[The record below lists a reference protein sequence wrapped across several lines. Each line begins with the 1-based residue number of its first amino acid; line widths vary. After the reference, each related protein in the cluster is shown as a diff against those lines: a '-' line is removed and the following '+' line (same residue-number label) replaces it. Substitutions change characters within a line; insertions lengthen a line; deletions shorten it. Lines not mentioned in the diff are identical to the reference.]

1 MPLIQ
6 HRSLVVL
13 VPISPPHGKR
23 LVPFFKLEFQLKLMM
38 NEITE
43 LEKNLSYGLSF
54 EALIGHLSAQ
64 LADYIDEDDSKTFSA
79 LTDTWVL
86 DMPEDALDLE
96 LLTNVHF
103 KYLRRTDPNVDIPS
117 EYLYLFRASWVYA
130 AAAQRAHNRK
140 EIDLAWAFLL
150 KAKQEFYLFDAIN
163 QPLLA
168 NKLKFDKSMQAA
180 ANGGMTGQRVRYRI
194 TMLLYKKFFDVYRF
208 GFPDLETAI
217 HSIHADMAEH
227 IKRTGLKI
235 SLDDLVQTVKG
246 WLKEH
251 PAFRQELEE
260 LFVDDEIKY

>member
-1 MPLIQ
+1 
-6 HRSLVVL
+6 
-13 VPISPPHGKR
+13 
-23 LVPFFKLEFQLKLMM
+23 MM

-54 EALIGHLSAQ
+54 EVLIGQLSDQ
-64 LADYIDEDDSKTFSA
+64 LADYIDEEDSKTFSA
-79 LTDTWVL
+79 LRDTWVL
-86 DMPEDALDLE
+86 DMPEDALDLD
-96 LLTNVHF
+96 LLVNVHF
-103 KYLRRTDPNVDIPS
+103 KYLRRTDPSVEIPS

-140 EIDLAWAFLL
+140 DIDLAWALLL
-150 KAKQEFYLFDAIN
+150 KAKQEFYLFDVIN

-180 ANGGMTGQRVRYRI
+180 ANGGMTGQRVRY
-194 TMLLYKKFFDVYRF
+194 MVMVLLHQKQPDVHPM
-208 GFPDLETAI
+208 GFPDIETAI
-217 HSIHADMAEH
+217 DSIHAEMAAY

-235 SLDDLVQTVKG
+235 TLDDLAQTVKG

-260 LFVDDEIKY
+260 LFVNGEIKY